1 MGTNFQVAINDGD
14 RFNFS
19 SFLLIS
25 LPINA
30 REKCNFAACLFT
42 SSFLL
47 KNTFCSHKIWSVK
60 LQSAQAEG
68 TEYKHIRKQISKYL
82 VTKKKETKE
91 KSGIQNSL
99 TEDKIYMGPT
109 LLER

>member
-42 SSFLL
+42 SSFFL

-82 VTKKKETKE
+82 VTKKRVKRK
-91 KSGIQNSL
+91 IWNSKL
-99 TEDKIYMGPT
+99 PDRRYNLHGTNSS
-109 LLER
+109 